1 MLQDKLLKLIDMR
14 LDESITKE
22 IYDLKEKEIKAKLSN
37 LDEKITELEKL
48 KQESNNIS
56 NKIKEIEK
64 IVNVPC
70 TLTEFDEN
78 TFDNFVERIVVGEV
92 LENGEKDPNVVRFI
106 LKTGSEFK
114 IALANQDIKTS
125 NVSFESKE
133 RAYKTMASKTR

>member
-133 RAYKTMASKTR
+133 RTV